1 MININHLRS
10 FYYCA
15 LHKNVTKAADSLSVS
30 QPSVSQ
36 QIKVFEDEL
45 GFPLFFRNGRNLDLT
60 SEGKLLFQKSR
71 TVFDSIIGIE
81 DFLEHRSEF
90 SGQISLSASE
100 EIERPFL
107 SKITAELIKSPSFHH
122 ASFSVN
128 SLSNI
133 DSSVLEKPKSERL
146 YLSHKKIK
154 TLELIHEFS
163 FPVKLISSVQNVEMG
178 PVKTSHLKSLFA
190 KLGQKLLIP
199 SQGHILRAEMEKLIQ
214 MNELRDHILL
224 ESNVMACL
232 TQSVREG
239 LGCSLLPVQYV
250 YDDIKKNK
258 LSVYGPPNG
267 FWEHRIYL
275 YAPRDQNQS
284 VANELVRIIQKFSI
298 DKGG

>member
-15 LHKNVTKAADSLSVS
+15 LHKNVTKAANSLSVS

-45 GFPLFFRNGRNLDLT
+45 GFPLFFRNGRHLDLT

-81 DFLEHRSEF
+81 DFLEHRGEF
-90 SGQISLSASE
+90 TGQISLFASE

-107 SKITAELIKSPSFHH
+107 SKITAELIKSPSFHQ

-128 SLSNI
+128 SLDIESTV
-133 DSSVLEKPKSERL
+133 SEKSKTESL

-154 TLELIHEFS
+154 TMELIHEFS
-163 FPVKLISSVQNVEMG
+163 FPVKLISSVQNIEMG
-178 PVKTSHLKSLFA
+178 PVKTSHLKSLFS

-199 SQGHILRAEMEKLIQ
+199 SQGHILRTEMEKLIHL
-214 MNELRDHILL
+214 NEFKDHTLL

-250 YDDIKKNK
+250 YDDIKKNR

-275 YAPRDQNQS
+275 YAPKDQNQS
-284 VANELVRIIQKFSI
+284 IANELVRIIQKFSI